1 MVNIDI
7 EEIRFVPA
15 FYDEFPERLRNIPN
29 PPKGL
34 YIKGRFPDESRPSVA
49 IVGSR
54 DCSQYGA
61 GMAKY
66 YAEVLSKAGVQ
77 IISGLA
83 RGVDGIAQKTA
94 LDAGHPTFGVLGCGV
109 DVVYPKSNREIF
121 ERITEKGALISEFP
135 PGTPAIA
142 RQFPSRNRII
152 AGLADV
158 LLVVEA
164 KVKSGTGITVR
175 NALEQGKDV
184 YAIPGRVTDPLSAG
198 CNKLIADG
206 AGAALTPDDVLLALG
221 IEPSGSRKNAAAQ
234 ISKLARREKM
244 LYSVLDLYPR
254 TLDELSNMTGL
265 TAAELLG
272 ILLQLELK
280 GLAAETGKNNYIR
293 KS

>member
-1 MVNIDI
+1 MVNINI
-7 EEIRFVPA
+7 EEIKFVPA
-15 FYDEFPERLRNIPN
+15 FHKDFPEKLRNIPN
-29 PPKGL
+29 PPQGL
-34 YIKGRFPDESRPSVA
+34 YLKGSFPDEERPSVA

-66 YAEVLSKAGVQ
+66 YAEALSKAGVQ

-83 RGVDGIAQKTA
+83 RGVDGIAQKAA
-94 LDAGHPTFGVLGCGV
+94 LDAGHPTFGILGCGV
-109 DVVYPKSNREIF
+109 DVVYPKSNSSLFEEITG
-121 ERITEKGALISEFP
+121 RGGIISEFP
-135 PGTPAIA
+135 PGTPPIA

-164 KVKSGTGITVR
+164 KVRSGTGITVR

-198 CNKLIADG
+198 CNKLIAEG
-206 AGAALTPDDVLLALG
+206 AGVALTPDDVLLALG
-221 IEPSGSRKNAAAQ
+221 IEPSGSSKNAAVQ

-265 TAAELLG
+265 GTAELLG

>member
-1 MVNIDI
+1 MVNINI
-7 EEIRFVPA
+7 EEIKFVPA
-15 FYDEFPERLRNIPN
+15 FHKDFPEKLRNIPN
-29 PPKGL
+29 PPQGL
-34 YIKGRFPDESRPSVA
+34 YLKGSFPDEERPSVA

-83 RGVDGIAQKTA
+83 RGVDGIAQKAA
-94 LDAGHPTFGVLGCGV
+94 LDAGHPTFGILGCGV
-109 DVVYPKSNREIF
+109 DVVYPKSNSSLFEEITG
-121 ERITEKGALISEFP
+121 RGGIISEFP
-135 PGTPAIA
+135 PGTPPIA

-164 KVKSGTGITVR
+164 KVRSGTGITVR

-198 CNKLIADG
+198 CNKLIAEG
-206 AGAALTPDDVLLALG
+206 AGVALTPDDVLLALG
-221 IEPSGSRKNAAAQ
+221 IEPSGSSKNAAVQ

-265 TAAELLG
+265 GTAELLG